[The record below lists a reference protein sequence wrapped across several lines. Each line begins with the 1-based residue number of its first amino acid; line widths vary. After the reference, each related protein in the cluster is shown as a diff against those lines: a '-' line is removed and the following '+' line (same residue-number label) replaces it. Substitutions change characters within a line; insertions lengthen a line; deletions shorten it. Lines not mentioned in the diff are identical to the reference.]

1 MGGLG
6 EDSTS
11 TFSSGP
17 WSQIKKLK
25 FDLSTTGINLPLLFK
40 KKVGNGRNTSFWP
53 DKWLGGSPLHVSY
66 PRLYR
71 LDLNP
76 HCLVSDRSASAPQV
90 HQTWLLTL
98 PLSKGLLLRGDL
110 GLSGQSLTG
119 PGRGQFVLALSRVSS
134 LS

>member
-25 FDLSTTGINLPLLFK
+25 FDLSTTGINLPFLFK
-40 KKVGNGRNTSFWP
+40 KKVGNGRNTSFWH

-76 HCLVSDRSASAPQV
+76 HCLVSDRSASAPRV
-90 HQTWLLTL
+90 
-98 PLSKGLLLRGDL
+98 PLDGASDSTPIHGPSFEGRSRLIGLIIN
-110 GLSGQSLTG
+110 
-119 PGRGQFVLALSRVSS
+119 
-134 LS
+134 